1 MALDFPIAGIGSR
14 FLAIAIDTL
23 LQAGIG
29 LLLLIIVTTLGRTG
43 TLFGLRQHSVWL
55 VALLGALIFLLV
67 FGYFAFF
74 EVLWNGQTPGKR
86 TVGIRVL
93 KDSGRPL
100 TPSEAIGRNLLRI
113 VDQLP
118 VFYAVGVVVA
128 LMNAQNK
135 RVGDFVA
142 GSIVVRES
150 SFTEVKPIWQ
160 TTQSLSKSPLGAAR
174 LSQQDLSIED
184 LALID
189 AFLHRRYDLTPDVRS
204 RMAEQILSR
213 LRPKLSPQA
222 EDQFSTESLLE
233 AVAFE
238 RRSTGRYSDLG

>member
-1 MALDFPIAGIGSR
+1 MFPHQPNPSPSLSDKHTIETPELMALDFPIAGIGSR

-43 TLFGLRQHSVWL
+43 TLFGLRQRSVWL

-100 TPSEAIGRNLLRI
+100 TPSEAIVRNL
-113 VDQLP
+113 
-118 VFYAVGVVVA
+118 
-128 LMNAQNK
+128 
-135 RVGDFVA
+135 
-142 GSIVVRES
+142 
-150 SFTEVKPIWQ
+150 
-160 TTQSLSKSPLGAAR
+160 
-174 LSQQDLSIED
+174 
-184 LALID
+184 
-189 AFLHRRYDLTPDVRS
+189 
-204 RMAEQILSR
+204 
-213 LRPKLSPQA
+213 
-222 EDQFSTESLLE
+222 
-233 AVAFE
+233 
-238 RRSTGRYSDLG
+238 

>member
-14 FLAIAIDTL
+14 FLAMAIDTL

-29 LLLLIIVTTLGRTG
+29 LLLLIIVAILGWTG
-43 TLFGLRQHSVWL
+43 TLFGLRQHSLWL
-55 VALLGALIFLLV
+55 VASLGALIFLLI

-86 TVGIRVL
+86 SVGIRAL

-118 VFYAVGVVVA
+118 AFYAVGVVVA

-150 SFTEVKPIWQ
+150 SLAEVKPIWQ

-189 AFLHRRYDLTPDVRS
+189 AFLHRRYDLAPDVRS

-213 LRPKLSPQA
+213 LRPKLSPHA

-233 AVAFE
+233 ALAFE
-238 RRSTGRYSDLG
+238 RRSAGRYS